1 MLLALPLRTW
11 GPGVVRHILPHV
23 LWGARQGCRN
33 RRCSPAPAP
42 PSAPPSSRRRND
54 WSRQRLFNI
63 FFFRRQIIILSEE
76 FFWSL
81 LNIEIFHLSTRIFAR
96 RLS

>member
-1 MLLALPLRTW
+1 
-11 GPGVVRHILPHV
+11 
-23 LWGARQGCRN
+23 
-33 RRCSPAPAP
+33 
-42 PSAPPSSRRRND
+42 
-54 WSRQRLFNI
+54 LFNI